1 MAVTNTVIL
10 LKRGSG
16 KPTSLAYGEIALDT
30 AAQIIYAGKL
40 GGGVI
45 EMSGGDID
53 WNQINP
59 DTLPPGLGGDNP
71 INLTQLEAR
80 VTLTEGSITDI
91 EAELVSIWLE
101 LSRVAD
107 IAEEALAAT
116 VVNATNI
123 QTNKTDIADLRKEVE
138 LIESGLIFG
147 GVYSVASGK
156 ISQVDAYALD
166 RGFVEG
172 QLLTSNTTQ
181 NQQGIYF
188 ICSDSGTVTILPGAD
203 QTCQT
208 GDWMIATG
216 LSWVLVNYGFETI
229 TIESVVGLRDE
240 LDDITDDASDLEGRV
255 TSLETTIDCGSY
267 TSTFTPNYKSA

>member
-16 KPTSLAYGEIALDT
+16 KPDSLAYGEIALDT
-30 AAQIIYAGKL
+30 SAQIIYAGKL

-53 WNQINP
+53 WNQIDP
-59 DTLPPGLGGDNP
+59 DTLPPGLGGDKP

-80 VTLTEGSITDI
+80 VTTNEGSISAI
-91 EAELVSIWLE
+91 ESDLVNIWLE
-101 LSRVAD
+101 LARIAGIAD
-107 IAEEALAAT
+107 EALAAT
-116 VVNATNI
+116 VANAG
-123 QTNKTDIADLRKEVE
+123 DIASNKREIDELRDEIE
-138 LIESGLIFG
+138 LIESSLIFG

-156 ISQVDAYALD
+156 ITQVDAYALD

-172 QLLTSNTTQ
+172 QLLTSNTTAD
-181 NQQGIYF
+181 QQGIYF
-188 ICSDSGTVTILPGAD
+188 ICSDSGTVTILPNGNKD
-203 QTCQT
+203 CQT

-216 LSWVLVNYGFETI
+216 LSWTLVNYGFDTI
-229 TIESVVGLRDE
+229 TIDSVVGLRDALE
-240 LDDITDDASDLEGRV
+240 DIDGDVSDLENRV
-255 TSLETTIDCGSY
+255 SSLETTIDCGNY

>member
-45 EMSGGDID
+45 EMSGGDIN
-53 WNQINP
+53 WNQIDP
-59 DTLPPGLGGDNP
+59 DTLPPGLGGDKP
-71 INLTQLEAR
+71 INLVDLEAR
-80 VTLTEGSITDI
+80 VTINEGSITDI
-91 EAELVSIWLE
+91 EADLISVWLE
-101 LSRVAD
+101 LNRVAE

-123 QTNKTDIADLRKEVE
+123 QTNKNDIADLRKEVE

-172 QLLTSNTTQ
+172 QLLTSNTLKE
-181 NQQGIYF
+181 QQGIYF
-188 ICSDSGTVTILPGAD
+188 ICSDSGTVTILPNGN
-203 QTCQT
+203 QNCQT

-216 LSWVLVNYGFETI
+216 LSWALVNYGFDTI
-229 TIESVVGLRDE
+229 TIDNVVGLRDE
-240 LDDITDDASDLEGRV
+240 LDDITDDVGDLEGRV
-255 TSLETTIDCGSY
+255 LSLETTIDCGGY

>member
-1 MAVTNTVIL
+1 MAVTDTVIL

-16 KPTSLAYGEIALDT
+16 KPDSLAYGEIALDT

-53 WNQINP
+53 WNQIDP
-59 DTLPPGLGGDNP
+59 DTLPPGLGGDNA

-80 VTLTEGSITDI
+80 VTVNEGDISDI
-91 EAELVSIWLE
+91 EADLVSVWLE
-101 LSRVAD
+101 LSKVSD
-107 IAEEALAAT
+107 IADEALAAT
-116 VVNATNI
+116 IVNATNI
-123 QTNKTDIADLRKEVE
+123 QTNKDDIADLRKEID
-138 LIESGLIFG
+138 LIESSLIFG

-166 RGFVEG
+166 RGFVED
-172 QLLTSNTTQ
+172 QILTSNTTAQ
-181 NQQGIYF
+181 QQGIYF
-188 ICSDSGTVTILPGAD
+188 ICSDSGTVTILPGGNQD
-203 QTCQT
+203 CQT
-208 GDWMIATG
+208 GDWMIASG
-216 LSWVLVNYGFETI
+216 LSWTLVNYGFDTI
-229 TIESVVGLRDE
+229 TIDNVVGLRGE
-240 LDDITDDASDLEGRV
+240 LDDIEDDVSDLEGRV

>member
-1 MAVTNTVIL
+1 MAVTDTVIL

-16 KPTSLAYGEIALDT
+16 KPDSLAYGEIALDT

-53 WNQINP
+53 WNQIDP
-59 DTLPPGLGGDNP
+59 DTLPPGLGGDNA

-80 VTLTEGSITDI
+80 VTVNEGDISDI
-91 EAELVSIWLE
+91 ESELQSIWVE
-101 LSRVAD
+101 LSKVSAIAD
-107 IAEEALAAT
+107 EALAAT
-116 VVNATNI
+116 IVNATNI
-123 QTNKTDIADLRKEVE
+123 QTNKDDIADLRKEID
-138 LIESGLIFG
+138 LIESSLIFG

-166 RGFVEG
+166 RGFVED
-172 QLLTSNTTQ
+172 QILTSNTTAQ
-181 NQQGIYF
+181 QQGIYF
-188 ICSDSGTVTILPGAD
+188 ICSDSGTVTILPGGNQD
-203 QTCQT
+203 CQT
-208 GDWMIATG
+208 GDWMIASG
-216 LSWVLVNYGFETI
+216 LSWTLVNYGFDTI
-229 TIESVVGLRDE
+229 TIDNVVGLRDE
-240 LDDITDDASDLEGRV
+240 LDDIADDVSDLEGRV

>member
-80 VTLTEGSITDI
+80 VTLNEGSITDI

-101 LSRVAD
+101 LAKVSA

-116 VVNATNI
+116 VVNAGNI
-123 QTNKTDIADLRKEVE
+123 AINTSDIADLRKEID
-138 LIESGLIFG
+138 LIESSLIFG

-156 ISQVDAYALD
+156 ITQVDAYALD

-188 ICSDSGTVTILPGAD
+188 ICSDSGTVTILPGGD
-203 QTCQT
+203 KNCQT
-208 GDWMIATG
+208 GDWMIASG
-216 LSWVLVNYGFETI
+216 LSWTLVNYGFDTI
-229 TIESVVGLRDE
+229 TIENVVGLRDE
-240 LDDITDDASDLEGRV
+240 LDDIVGDASDLEGRV

>member
-1 MAVTNTVIL
+1 MAVTDTVIL

-16 KPTSLAYGEIALDT
+16 KPDSLAYGEIALDT

-53 WNQINP
+53 WNQIDP
-59 DTLPPGLGGDNP
+59 DTLPPGLGGDNA

-80 VTLTEGSITDI
+80 VTVNEGDISDI
-91 EAELVSIWLE
+91 EADLVSVWLE
-101 LSRVAD
+101 LSKVSD
-107 IAEEALAAT
+107 IADEALAAT
-116 VVNATNI
+116 IVNATNI
-123 QTNKTDIADLRKEVE
+123 QTNKDDIADLRKEID
-138 LIESGLIFG
+138 LIESSLIFG

-166 RGFVEG
+166 RGFVED
-172 QLLTSNTTQ
+172 QILTSNTTAQ
-181 NQQGIYF
+181 QQGIYF
-188 ICSDSGTVTILPGAD
+188 ICSDSGTVTILPGGNQD
-203 QTCQT
+203 CQT
-208 GDWMIATG
+208 GDWMIASG
-216 LSWVLVNYGFETI
+216 LSWTLVNYGFDTI
-229 TIESVVGLRDE
+229 TIDNVVGLRGE
-240 LDDITDDASDLEGRV
+240 LDDIEDDVGDLEARV